1 MRVHN
6 TDYLYAKI
14 KRHILLTESYTEILG
29 LDFIIKSC
37 RLKPYQYLCD
47 QNNKLVLHDWWI
59 DEFGNSLKI
68 LKNKKIQFIF
78 NDLKIDNNKIICS
91 DLYYGLS
98 ISKIQKISKLLFIY
112 YGKDEDTNNDFT
124 ILAFLGIDN
133 YLRCFMHLYDE
144 WQVISPL
151 YLGLKNLQYIYKYL
165 DIKNFILLKNKKNA
179 LIPCINGKTWISYL
193 PLGEDAISSI
203 SRNTNKIIPILL
215 ERN

>member
-1 MRVHN
+1 
-6 TDYLYAKI
+6 
-14 KRHILLTESYTEILG
+14 
-29 LDFIIKSC
+29 
-37 RLKPYQYLCD
+37 
-47 QNNKLVLHDWWI
+47 
-59 DEFGNSLKI
+59 
-68 LKNKKIQFIF
+68 
-78 NDLKIDNNKIICS
+78 
-91 DLYYGLS
+91 
-98 ISKIQKISKLLFIY
+98 
-112 YGKDEDTNNDFT
+112 
-124 ILAFLGIDN
+124 
-133 YLRCFMHLYDE
+133 MHLYDE